1 MRFCQSTHL
10 LMCLSLQTLT
20 FIIRTGLPILAEL
33 TDLVELLLGS
43 LTVTLTVLLFWIY
56 LFLLTLLFFSPLGN
70 ADHAVVSVSSD
81 FTINSKATILVLI
94 VMVFVIIW
102 EMFHGRI
109 SWNSVF
115 LLLLVNFVSSFRLE
129 LMYISI
135 IRSIRSRLTHLL
147 AFQLLF

>member
-1 MRFCQSTHL
+1 MRFSQSTHL
-10 LMCLSLQTLT
+10 LMCSSLQTLT
-20 FIIRTGLPILAEL
+20 FIIRTGLPLLAEL

-56 LFLLTLLFFSPLGN
+56 LFLLTLLSFSPLGN
-70 ADHAVVSVSSD
+70 SDHAVVSVSSD

-109 SWNSVF
+109 SWHSVF
-115 LLLLVNFVSSFRLE
+115 LLLIVNFVSSFRLE
-129 LMYISI
+129 LMYISL
-135 IRSIRSRLTHLL
+135 IRSIRSRLTHLPD
-147 AFQLLF
+147 FQLLF

>member
-1 MRFCQSTHL
+1 MRFSQSTHL

-20 FIIRTGLPILAEL
+20 FIIRTGLPLLAEL

-56 LFLLTLLFFSPLGN
+56 LFLLTLLSFSPLGN
-70 ADHAVVSVSSD
+70 SDHAVVSVSSD
-81 FTINSKATILVLI
+81 FTTILVLI

-109 SWNSVF
+109 SWHSVF
-115 LLLLVNFVSSFRLE
+115 LLLIVNFVSSFRLE
-129 LMYISI
+129 LMYISL
-135 IRSIRSRLTHLL
+135 IRSIRSRLTHLPD
-147 AFQLLF
+147 FQLLF